1 MRKCVKMCGE
11 EGEYIMKAMGER
23 LRTLRESMKLSQA
36 KMADLLGLKQSS
48 INRYEQ
54 GTATPTVENLRKY
67 ADYFDVSM
75 DYIFARTDNPQG
87 KLYENKPKLLVN
99 TEDAQQFIEMCF
111 DPESP
116 FNERLK
122 QTLLQM
128 MGEMQK

>member
-1 MRKCVKMCGE
+1 
-11 EGEYIMKAMGER
+11 MKEMGER
-23 LRTLRESMKLSQA
+23 LKTLRESMKLSQT

-87 KLYENKPKLLVN
+87 KLYENKPKILIN
-99 TEDAQQFIEMCF
+99 NEDAQQFIEMCF
-111 DPESP
+111 DPKSP

-128 MGEMQK
+128 MGEMQNE